1 MLGVIVILVGVALEI
16 VKANAWFI
24 VPDMAIYIVF
34 GIGVTLAIVSIISG
48 IAAKRRFNSMSKR
61 INRHMRR

>member
-1 MLGVIVILVGVALEI
+1 MITVIVILVGIALEI

-34 GIGVTLAIVSIISG
+34 GIGGPLGLVNV
-48 IAAKRRFNSMSKR
+48 
-61 INRHMRR
+61 IN